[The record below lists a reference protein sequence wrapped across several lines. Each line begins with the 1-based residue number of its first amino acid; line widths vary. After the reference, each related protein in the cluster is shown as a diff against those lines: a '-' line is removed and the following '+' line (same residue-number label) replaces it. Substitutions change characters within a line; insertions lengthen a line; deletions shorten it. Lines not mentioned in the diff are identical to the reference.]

1 MLKKAILDTIC
12 STIVLPNKFPIKF
25 SKLVSNYKIQVPEP
39 KVSLMCANEIQLVNS
54 NLLGSFAS
62 SCGTSSQFTTK
73 GHQYQWR

>member
-39 KVSLMCANEIQLVNS
+39 KVSLQVKGANQSINTQF
-54 NLLGSFAS
+54 LGSFAS
-62 SCGTSSQFTTK
+62 SRGTSSQLTEK
-73 GHQYQWR
+73 RH